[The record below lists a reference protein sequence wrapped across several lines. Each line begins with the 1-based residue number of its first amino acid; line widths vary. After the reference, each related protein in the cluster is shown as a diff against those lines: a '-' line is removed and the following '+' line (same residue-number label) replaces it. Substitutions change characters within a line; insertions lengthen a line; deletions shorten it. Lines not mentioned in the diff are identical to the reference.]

1 MYSTATQVE
10 QIEPVRKPIATIAFS
25 NSRSSENA
33 IVFSTIP
40 PALYNVEYSTWFE
53 PPKFGTRPSF
63 LLPCQQILYYQHRA
77 EGSRQSRVPV
87 ERSGNT
93 VFHPRFGRNHKF
105 ISSPCKEYIFIVLN
119 VPTVIRDIGTFR
131 ATVLFLTFINKSYW
145 SPLPFPAHP
154 SHFDVFQLRFD
165 ALLAPSHPTWA
176 LSMGVHQGTHLVFLC
191 AMILHN
197 IATRETR

>member
-1 MYSTATQVE
+1 MPSYSVLSHQPCTMSSTVRGSNHQSLGPDRVFFSRVSRYCITSTALR
-10 QIEPVRKPIATIAFS
+10 VRS
-25 NSRSSENA
+25 
-33 IVFSTIP
+33 
-40 PALYNVEYSTWFE
+40 
-53 PPKFGTRPSF
+53 
-63 LLPCQQILYYQHRA
+63 
-77 EGSRQSRVPV
+77 QSRVPV

-131 ATVLFLTFINKSYW
+131 ATVLFLTFNNKSYW